1 MQRIIFV
8 QLFSL
13 VYNVLFIYL
22 SLYIAIYIRIYK
34 LITSM
39 NTQNGYCLQSRLVTQ
54 MTFIWSRTEKISP
67 RFPLF
72 VVVAAAAAVQ
82 LDQSE
87 TVGLVVTTWGTQ
99 LEPWVCQC
107 LSLSLTHRHTQILK
121 WNIVYTWNKNG
132 QNVQWK
138 CNKILKNVGQWLC
151 VSPFFV
157 SFSNMLAG
165 CPHLE
170 DNPERK
176 HWWRD

>member
-72 VVVAAAAAVQ
+72 VVAAAAVQ
-82 LDQSE
+82 LDQSD

-107 LSLSLTHRHTQILK
+107 LSHTNTDKYSNEIL
-121 WNIVYTWNKNG
+121 YTLGTRTGKTYNE
-132 QNVQWK
+132 NVIKYWK
-138 CNKILKNVGQWLC
+138 
-151 VSPFFV
+151 
-157 SFSNMLAG
+157 MLAND
-165 CPHLE
+165 CVFPPFRFVL
-170 DNPERK
+170 
-176 HWWRD
+176 